1 MKVGGGL
8 FSEAQVARQTKLG
21 SFDFSEDP
29 ATRERGSPATPVL
42 SCTEPSDAERQMAGG
57 VRC

>member
-29 ATRERGSPATPVL
+29 ATRERGSPATPV
-42 SCTEPSDAERQMAGG
+42 
-57 VRC
+57 